1 MEIFEDIMMW
11 LLYIAFGAVIFFK
24 IFVRIFSIITIPA
37 ILKTER
43 KIKSFK
49 KDSEGDIF
57 PKGIYDLTEYSLYKD
72 GIIAVVAVFDKLIR
86 CKETTTEAERETAT
100 AYFRKRFQ
108 HSRFIFLIYKDAD
121 RMEYLLRNK
130 SGKYKSNYRI
140 YAISIL
146 KTRMSYEA
154 RLELLEYLFKTAYL
168 NGGVNDQ
175 QRSLLEA
182 FAKHTLIDEW
192 DITQLEYQYECKKEE
207 NINNQKCIESSLSA
221 QAFAIL
227 NLKPEATDQ
236 EVKDSYRALAK
247 KYHPD
252 RLPPDSSPKEIE
264 ESIVYFRQVTE
275 AYQLICKIKNL

>member
-1 MEIFEDIMMW
+1 MEIFEEYSW
-11 LLYIAFGAVIFFK
+11 LLFIPFGAIVFFK
-24 IFVRIFSIITIPA
+24 IFIRVFSILAIPS

-49 KDSEGDIF
+49 KDGEGDIF
-57 PKGIYDLTEYSLYKD
+57 PKGIYDLTEHSLYKD
-72 GIIAVVAVFDKLIR
+72 GITAVVAVFDKLIR

-108 HSRFIFLIYKDAD
+108 HSRFIFPIYKDAD

-130 SGKYKSNYRI
+130 SGKYNLNYRL

-207 NINNQKCIESSLSA
+207 SVNNQKCIESSLSA
-221 QAFAIL
+221 QAYAIL

-264 ESIVYFRQVTE
+264 ESIVNFRQVTE
-275 AYQLICKIKNL
+275 AYQLICKVKNL

>member
-1 MEIFEDIMMW
+1 MEIIEEFSW
-11 LLYIAFGAVIFFK
+11 LLFVIPLGAIVFFK
-24 IFVRIFSIITIPA
+24 IFIRVFSILAIPS

-49 KDSEGDIF
+49 KDGEGDIF
-57 PKGIYDLTEYSLYKD
+57 PKGIYDLTEHSLYKD
-72 GIIAVVAVFDKLIR
+72 GITAVVAVFDKLIR
-86 CKETTTEAERETAT
+86 CKETTTEAELETAT

-108 HSRFIFLIYKDAD
+108 HSRFIFPIYKDAD

-130 SGKYKSNYRI
+130 SGKYDLNYRL

-154 RLELLEYLFKTAYL
+154 RLELLEYLFKTAYQ

-207 NINNQKCIESSLSA
+207 SVNNQKYIESSLSA
-221 QAFAIL
+221 QAYAIL

-264 ESIVYFRQVTE
+264 ESIVNFRQVTE
-275 AYQLICKIKNL
+275 AYQLICKVKNL